1 MNSVLIV
8 DDEKK
13 IRDIYK
19 KLLTEE
25 GYETIVTSNSTDAYD
40 TLKTRKVDL
49 VILDIQLP
57 KIKGDTLYEVLRFFR
72 NSSKVLVASV
82 YSLEKQMQLIPDAD
96 DYFDKSH
103 GLDVLL
109 AKIKKLLTS

>member
-1 MNSVLIV
+1 MESVLIV

-13 IRDIYK
+13 IRDIYR

-25 GYETIVTSNSTDAYD
+25 GYEIIETSNAVDAYEI
-40 TLKTRKVDL
+40 LEKKKVDL

-57 KIKGDTLYEVLRFFR
+57 KIKGDTLHEVLRFFH
-72 NSSKVLVASV
+72 NQSKVLVASV
-82 YSLEKQMQLIPDAD
+82 YPLETQMQLLPGAAD
-96 DYFDKSH
+96 YYDKSL

-109 AKIKKLLTS
+109 IKIKRLLRR